1 MGFFRPAHLKKTMKN
16 VAAYLLAVMGGNQK
30 PSEADITKI
39 LEAASANVDAEAIKK
54 VVSELNGKDV
64 YAVMDE
70 GAEKLTAVPTGGAR
84 GGAAPAGGA
93 AAGGAAAP
101 AEEEKKVEEEEEE
114 SDEDMGFGLFD

>member
-1 MGFFRPAHLKKTMKN
+1 MGSLPKKTMKN

-39 LEAASANVDAEAIKK
+39 LEAASANVDAESIKK

-70 GAEKLTAVPTGGAR
+70 GAEKLTAVPSAGR

-93 AAGGAAAP
+93 AAPAA
-101 AEEEKKVEEEEEE
+101 EEKKVEEEEEE
-114 SDEDMGFGLFD
+114 SEDEMGFGL

>member
-1 MGFFRPAHLKKTMKN
+1 MKN
-16 VAAYLLAVMGGNQK
+16 VAAYLLAVMGGNQS
-30 PSEADITKI
+30 PSEGDITKI

-70 GAEKLTAVPTGGAR
+70 GAEKLTAVPTAAR
-84 GGAAPAGGA
+84 GGAAPA
-93 AAGGAAAP
+93 AGGAAAAAP
-101 AEEEKKVEEEEEE
+101 AAEEKKVEEEEEE

>member
-1 MGFFRPAHLKKTMKN
+1 MG
-16 VAAYLLAVMGGNQK
+16 AAYLLAVMGGNQK

-84 GGAAPAGGA
+84 GGAA
-93 AAGGAAAP
+93 GGAAAP

-114 SDEDMGFGLFD
+114 SDEDMGFGLF